1 MYFTLYKLQV
11 CYSYSVTGIIYI
23 QKISFIESLKSATLF
38 VNNYYCFV
46 APLQRTVPAFKHPS
60 FAQSQE
66 YLRYHHLL
74 LQTMVQLLLVSV

>member
-1 MYFTLYKLQV
+1 MYFTSYKCVTVTVLQA
-11 CYSYSVTGIIYI
+11 SFIYI

-38 VNNYYCFV
+38 VNKYYCFV